1 MVEKPYSQSSENN
14 KEPILGVLKNAFKNA
29 SFVLEI
35 GSGTGQHAVYFAAG
49 LPHLVWQPTDLPDN
63 IPGIKMWVDEAGLP
77 NLKNPIVL
85 NVADALWPVEKAD
98 GVFTANTLHIM
109 SKPRVGCFFDGV
121 EVVMRGGGTL
131 CIYGPF
137 NYGGGYT
144 SDSNKKFDEWL
155 KGRDPESGIK
165 DFEWVNSLAERA
177 GLELVKDHEMPVNNR
192 LLEWRK
198 TP

>member
-1 MVEKPYSQSSENN
+1 MEKPYSRSSENN
-14 KEPILGVLKNAFKNA
+14 KEPILAVLKEAFKDA

-35 GSGTGQHAVYFAAG
+35 GSGTGQHAAYFAAN

-63 IPGIKMWVDEAGLP
+63 LPGIETWVEEAGLP
-77 NLKNPIVL
+77 NLKDPIVL

-98 GVFTANTLHIM
+98 GVFSANTLHIM
-109 SKPRVGCFFDGV
+109 SKSRVGCFFDGI
-121 EVVMRGGGTL
+121 EVVMREGGAL

-137 NYGGGYT
+137 NYGGDYT
-144 SDSNKKFDEWL
+144 SESNRKFDEWL

-177 GLELVKDHEMPVNNR
+177 GFTLVKDHEMPVNNR
-192 LLEWRK
+192 LLEWRISA
-198 TP
+198 

>member
-14 KEPILGVLKNAFKNA
+14 KEPILAVLKEAFKDA

-35 GSGTGQHAVYFAAG
+35 GSGTGQHAAFFAAN
-49 LPHLVWQPTDLPDN
+49 LPHLVWQPTDLPEN
-63 IPGIKMWVDEAGLP
+63 LPGIKLWVDEAGLP
-77 NLKNPIVL
+77 NLKDPIVL

-98 GVFTANTLHIM
+98 GVFSANTLHIM
-109 SKPRVGCFFDGV
+109 SESRVGCLFDGI

-137 NYGGGYT
+137 NYGGDYT
-144 SDSNKKFDEWL
+144 SESNAKFDEWL

-165 DFEWVNSLAERA
+165 DFEWVNALAERA
-177 GLELVKDHEMPVNNR
+177 GFTLVKDHEMPVNNR

>member
-1 MVEKPYSQSSENN
+1 MEKPYSQSSENN
-14 KEPILGVLKNAFKNA
+14 KEPILDVLKDAFRDA

-35 GSGTGQHAVYFAAG
+35 GSGTGQHAAWFAAG
-49 LPHLVWQPTDLPDN
+49 LPHLVWQPTDLPEN

-77 NLKNPIVL
+77 NLKDPIVL

-98 GVFTANTLHIM
+98 GVFSANTIHIM
-109 SKPRVGCFFDGV
+109 SKPRVGCFFDGI

-165 DFEWVNSLAERA
+165 DFEWVNSLAERVGFA
-177 GLELVKDHEMPVNNR
+177 LVKDHEMPVNNR
-192 LLEWRK
+192 LLEWKK

>member
-1 MVEKPYSQSSENN
+1 MEKPYSQSSENN
-14 KEPILGVLKNAFKNA
+14 KEPILGVLKDAFKDA
-29 SFVLEI
+29 AFVLEI
-35 GSGTGQHAVYFAAG
+35 GSGTGQHAA
-49 LPHLVWQPTDLPDN
+49 DN
-63 IPGIKMWVDEAGLP
+63 IPGIKMCVDEAGLP

-98 GVFTANTLHIM
+98 GVFSANTLHIM

-137 NYGGGYT
+137 NYGGGFT

-177 GLELVKDHEMPVNNR
+177 GFTLVKDHELPVNNR
-192 LLEWRK
+192 LLEWKK

>member
-1 MVEKPYSQSSENN
+1 MEKPYSQSSENN
-14 KEPILGVLKNAFKNA
+14 KEPILGVLKDAFKDA
-29 SFVLEI
+29 AFVLEI

-49 LPHLVWQPTDLPDN
+49 LPDLVWQPTDLPDN

-77 NLKNPIVL
+77 NLKDPIVL

-98 GVFTANTLHIM
+98 GVFSANTLHIM

-121 EVVMRGGGTL
+121 EVVMREGGTL

-144 SDSNKKFDEWL
+144 SDSNKKFDGWL

-192 LLEWRK
+192 LLEWKK

>member
-1 MVEKPYSQSSENN
+1 MEKPYSQSSENN
-14 KEPILGVLKNAFKNA
+14 KEPILAVLKEAFKDA

-35 GSGTGQHAVYFAAG
+35 GSGTGQHAAFFAAN
-49 LPHLVWQPTDLPDN
+49 LPHLVWQPTDLPEN
-63 IPGIKMWVDEAGLP
+63 LPGIKLWVDEAGLP
-77 NLKNPIVL
+77 NLKDPIVL

-98 GVFTANTLHIM
+98 GVFSANTLHIM
-109 SKPRVGCFFDGV
+109 SESRVGCLFDGI

-137 NYGGGYT
+137 NYGGDYT
-144 SDSNKKFDEWL
+144 SESNAKFDEWL

-165 DFEWVNSLAERA
+165 DFEWVNALAERA
-177 GLELVKDHEMPVNNR
+177 GFTLVKDHEMPVNNR

>member
-1 MVEKPYSQSSENN
+1 MEKPYSQSSENN

>member
-1 MVEKPYSQSSENN
+1 MEKPYSQSSENN
-14 KEPILGVLKNAFKNA
+14 KEPILGVLKEAFKDA
-29 SFVLEI
+29 SLVLEI
-35 GSGTGQHAVYFAAG
+35 GSGTGQHAAWFAAG

-77 NLKNPIVL
+77 NLKDPIVL

-98 GVFTANTLHIM
+98 GVFSANTLHIM

-121 EVVMRGGGTL
+121 EVVMREGGTL

-144 SDSNKKFDEWL
+144 SDSNKKFDGWL

-192 LLEWRK
+192 LLEWKK

>member
-1 MVEKPYSQSSENN
+1 VEKPYSQSSENN
-14 KEPILGVLKNAFKNA
+14 KEPILGVLKEAFKDA
-29 SFVLEI
+29 SLVLEI
-35 GSGTGQHAVYFAAG
+35 GSGTGQHAAWFAAG

-77 NLKNPIVL
+77 NLKDPIVL

-98 GVFTANTLHIM
+98 GVFSANTLHIM

-121 EVVMRGGGTL
+121 EVVMREGGTL

-144 SDSNKKFDEWL
+144 SDSNKKFDGWL

-192 LLEWRK
+192 LLEWKK

>member
-1 MVEKPYSQSSENN
+1 MEKPYSQSSENN
-14 KEPILGVLKNAFKNA
+14 KEPILGVLKDAFKDA
-29 SFVLEI
+29 AFVLEI

-49 LPHLVWQPTDLPDN
+49 LPDLVWQPTDLPDN

-77 NLKNPIVL
+77 NLKDPIVL

-98 GVFTANTLHIM
+98 GVFSANTLHIM

-177 GLELVKDHEMPVNNR
+177 GFTLIKDHEMPVNNR

>member
-1 MVEKPYSQSSENN
+1 MEKPYSQSSENN
-14 KEPILGVLKNAFKNA
+14 KEPILGVLKEAFKNA

-63 IPGIKMWVDEAGLP
+63 IPGIKAWVDEAGLP
-77 NLKNPIVL
+77 NLKDPIVL

-98 GVFTANTLHIM
+98 GVFSANTLHIM
-109 SKPRVGCFFDGV
+109 SKPRVGCFFAGI
-121 EVVMRGGGTL
+121 EVVMREGGTL

-137 NYGGGYT
+137 NYGGDYT
-144 SDSNKKFDEWL
+144 SESNKKFDEWL

>member
-1 MVEKPYSQSSENN
+1 MEKPYSQSSENN
-14 KEPILGVLKNAFKNA
+14 KEPILGVLKDAFKDA

>member
-1 MVEKPYSQSSENN
+1 VDKPYSQSSENN
-14 KEPILGVLKNAFKNA
+14 KEPILGVLKDAFKDA
-29 SFVLEI
+29 TFVLEI
-35 GSGTGQHAVYFAAG
+35 GSGTGQHAAWFAAG

-63 IPGIKMWVDEAGLP
+63 IPGIKIWVDEAGLP
-77 NLKNPIVL
+77 NLKDPIVL

-109 SKPRVGCFFDGV
+109 SEPRVGCFFDGV
-121 EVVMRGGGTL
+121 EVVMREGGTL

-177 GLELVKDHEMPVNNR
+177 GFKLVKDHEMPVNNR

>member
-1 MVEKPYSQSSENN
+1 MEKPYSQSSENN
-14 KEPILGVLKNAFKNA
+14 KEPILDVLKDTFRDT

-35 GSGTGQHAVYFAAG
+35 GSGTGQHAAWFAAG
-49 LPHLVWQPTDLPDN
+49 LPHLVWQPTDLPEN

-77 NLKNPIVL
+77 NLKDPIVL

-98 GVFTANTLHIM
+98 GVFSANTIHIM
-109 SKPRVGCFFDGV
+109 SKPRVGCFFDGI

-177 GLELVKDHEMPVNNR
+177 GFTLVKDHEMPVNNR
-192 LLEWRK
+192 LLEWKK